1 MDPAATKRDT
11 DLAHYPLTEG
21 QRNAAKRRGG
31 KASRKKRGGTGLEF
45 VTVRYSRTIEGDEFT
60 RRYG

>member
-1 MDPAATKRDT
+1 MAEAKKK
-11 DLAHYPLTEG
+11 PLTEG

-31 KASRKKRGGTGLEF
+31 KASRKKQGGRTGLEF
-45 VTVRYSRTIEGDEFT
+45 VTVRYNLRTIEGDEFT